1 MAILITS
8 KMDGNFFLNK
18 FAAKAQILSQATIS
32 ALERALE
39 SYLLK
44 TDINIKKPCVLETV
58 DVH

>member
-1 MAILITS
+1 
-8 KMDGNFFLNK
+8 MDGNFFLNK